1 MRFAHLRGVLRV
13 PIARNGLIA
22 AGVVTTGQFA
32 ASTFVTP
39 FLLQTANLHTGAA
52 TVLLLGYGLAGIV
65 GTLLLGSGPVARTP
79 VVGQTDGLWSVQF
92 DQGDAGWPRLCVS
105 PCQTR
110 PKGVTP
116 RLKPIRDRTIR
127 SVNCVRRAFCAA
139 LKAGKFLAFQ
149 PCLTVAAQRSSS

>member
-1 MRFAHLRGVLRV
+1 V

-65 GTLLLGSGPVARTP
+65 GTLLGSGPVARTP
-79 VVGQTDGLWSVQF
+79 VVGQTDGL
-92 DQGDAGWPRLCVS
+92 
-105 PCQTR
+105 
-110 PKGVTP
+110 
-116 RLKPIRDRTIR
+116 
-127 SVNCVRRAFCAA
+127 
-139 LKAGKFLAFQ
+139 
-149 PCLTVAAQRSSS
+149 